1 MDEKPDQIA
10 QHIEWKRGEL
20 GRNLDELQDK
30 VRETTDWRK
39 QFERHPY
46 VLMSAALGGGILLS
60 SVVGSGLPRS
70 RGYYAPTTPD
80 TEPAASP
87 SLDERPMFQRKRYE
101 PSYQRQQAY
110 GTLETIKTALFGL
123 AASRAQDFLNE
134 MLPGFREH
142 FQEAQNKAPHPPDS
156 SRHQQQNWAPQQ
168 QPWGERHDAGQSFNQ
183 PERWSGQPGEQFH
196 SGQWPQERNW
206 ERERDRERQYTGGFE
221 GQGGSFRR

>member
-30 VRETTDWRK
+30 VRDTTDWRK

-46 VLMSAALGGGILLS
+46 VLMSAAMGGGILLS
-60 SVVGSGLPRS
+60 SIVGSGLPRS
-70 RGYYAPTTPD
+70 RGYYAPSSPD
-80 TEPAASP
+80 TGAAASP
-87 SLDERPMFQRKRYE
+87 AADDRPMFQRKRYE

-110 GTLETIKTALFGL
+110 GTLESIKTALFGL

-142 FQEAQNKAPHPPDS
+142 FQEAQNKAP
-156 SRHQQQNWAPQQ
+156 RQQQPNWTPQQ

-206 ERERDRERQYTGGFE
+206 DRERDRERQYTGGGFE